1 MAWGYFHAFC
11 NSAEMVRE
19 RREMVREDTNHGRKT
34 RTMAEDTN
42 HGGDL
47 GSHDCEDAPHG

>member
-1 MAWGYFHAFC
+1 
-11 NSAEMVRE
+11 MVRE